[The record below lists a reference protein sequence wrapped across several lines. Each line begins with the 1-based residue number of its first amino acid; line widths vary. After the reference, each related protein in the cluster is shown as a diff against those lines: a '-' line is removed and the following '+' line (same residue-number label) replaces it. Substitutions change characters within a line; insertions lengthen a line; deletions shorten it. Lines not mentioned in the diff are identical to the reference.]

1 MRCSC
6 TNPINVQDDEE
17 NHYLMSKGEFENKI
31 ATYTSGRAAEEDR
44 LQGH

>member
-6 TNPINVQDDEE
+6 TNPINVQDNEE
-17 NHYLMSKGEFENKI
+17 NHYLMSKWELETKI

-44 LQGH
+44 LHGH